1 MNEHDSPTV
10 DENDVENDTLDAVQ
24 EPETA
29 PVNNAEASADEDSE
43 IASDAIDA
51 DPMADNE
58 SVGEEGQEEGQIE
71 KHVDV
76 VLIKRVLE
84 GAILAADAPLDRDA
98 MLVLFDE
105 NERPDKTALNEILT
119 LLAEDY
125 TGRGIELREVA
136 SGFRFQVR
144 KEVGPW
150 VSRLWQEKPARY
162 SRAILETLALIAY
175 RQPITRGEIEEIR
188 GVSVNTQIVRTL
200 LERNWVRVVG
210 HRDVPGRPAMFATT
224 RQFLDYFDLTSL
236 EDLPPLS
243 EIKDL
248 DKMNEELQLEQEK
261 VAAEAAAALAAT
273 LNERSEESPV
283 DESGQTSI
291 LDKIHDDP
299 EIDESTLM
307 SLDKVDSV
315 LAGFEAEFRKKPV
328 VQDAEEDDTPSREA
342 TTSSDAD
349 LFEEAIASED
359 DDAEQ
364 EDSASLALEEE
375 LDEDQDGSKHE

>member
-51 DPMADNE
+51 DSMADDE

-261 VAAEAAAALAAT
+261 VAAEAAAALPT
-273 LNERSEESPV
+273 LIGR
-283 DESGQTSI
+283 
-291 LDKIHDDP
+291 
-299 EIDESTLM
+299 LM
-307 SLDKVDSV
+307 QL
-315 LAGFEAEFRKKPV
+315 P
-328 VQDAEEDDTPSREA
+328 
-342 TTSSDAD
+342 
-349 LFEEAIASED
+349 
-359 DDAEQ
+359 
-364 EDSASLALEEE
+364 
-375 LDEDQDGSKHE
+375 